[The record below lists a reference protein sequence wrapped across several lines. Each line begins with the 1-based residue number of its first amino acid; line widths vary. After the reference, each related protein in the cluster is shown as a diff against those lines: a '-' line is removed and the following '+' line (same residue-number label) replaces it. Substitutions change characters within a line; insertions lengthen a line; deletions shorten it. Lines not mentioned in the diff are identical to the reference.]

1 MAKDF
6 LTDFQSIVNDV
17 FRVPPLIFQR
27 LVFIFLRNCF
37 SVARS
42 RGDCLYLHCTVL
54 LSTSGNGV
62 GMGMTQWKSHRN
74 GNKANFGMGMGRNWN
89 WLYGNVREPECK
101 KTHSR
106 SFLPRSL
113 LREKS
118 TGEGSTSKQDDSV
131 AHWHFTRRDG
141 ELMVSATLYK
151 RLFQFQEA
159 DIAASNELSYFVH
172 SSKILNCRFFK
183 IC

>member
-1 MAKDF
+1 MKF
-6 LTDFQSIVNDV
+6 LK
-17 FRVPPLIFQR
+17 PPPNFSTIG
-27 LVFIFLRNCF
+27 VHF
-37 SVARS
+37 SVELFFLLLDREA
-42 RGDCLYLHCTVL
+42 TVCIYIVL
-54 LSTSGNGV
+54 FCCPRLGMEW

-131 AHWHFTRRDG
+131 AHWHFTRRDR
-141 ELMVSATLYK
+141 ELKVSATLYK